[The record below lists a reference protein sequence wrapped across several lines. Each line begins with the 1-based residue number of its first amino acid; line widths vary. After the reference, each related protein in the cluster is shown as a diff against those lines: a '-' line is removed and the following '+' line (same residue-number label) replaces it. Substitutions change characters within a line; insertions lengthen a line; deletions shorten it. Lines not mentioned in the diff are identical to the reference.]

1 MPDPKTDPAPTTDPP
16 KPTPPP
22 AGDPSKAD
30 PPKTGDD
37 ALGEPGKA
45 ALVAERTARAEA
57 EKANKALAAQLKVFE
72 DASKT
77 DAEKASEELAAARK
91 AATDSATDAQ
101 TAKGLLTRYEVA
113 VEKQVPPH
121 LVEFITGSTRDDV
134 EASVAKV
141 LAAFGSSKPT
151 GPRPDPSQGAGG
163 QPVGMG
169 EQIAAAEKAGNT
181 REVIR
186 LKARAGLQNP

>member
-1 MPDPKTDPAPTTDPP
+1 MSDPTNDPAPITDPP
-16 KPTPPP
+16 KPTPP
-22 AGDPSKAD
+22 AGDPPKAD

-45 ALVAERTARAEA
+45 ALVAERAARADA

-113 VEKQVPPH
+113 VEQSVPSH
-121 LVEFITGSTRDDV
+121 LVEFITGTTREDV
-134 EASVAKV
+134 EASVTKV
-141 LAAFGSSKPT
+141 LAAFNSSKPT
-151 GPRPDPSQGAGG
+151 GPRPDPSQGASGLL
-163 QPVGMG
+163 VGID
-169 EQIAAAEKAGNT
+169 EQISAAMAKGDT
-181 REVIR
+181 REAIR
-186 LKARAGLQNP
+186 LKTRKSISN